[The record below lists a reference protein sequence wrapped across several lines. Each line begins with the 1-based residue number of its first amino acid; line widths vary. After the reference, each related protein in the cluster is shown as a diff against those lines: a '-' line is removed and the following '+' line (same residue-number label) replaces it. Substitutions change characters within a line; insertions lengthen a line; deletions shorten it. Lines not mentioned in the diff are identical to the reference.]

1 MPVFPK
7 SLGHREL
14 FGQSKNNKKKGGIKN
29 MKVNNVKSF
38 EYRTDLLGG
47 VDKITSEVNNFIQ
60 NLKKKGTTEI
70 ELDITTTG
78 RGIVY
83 TLIW

>member
-14 FGQSKNNKKKGGIKN
+14 FGQSKNNKKGGNKN

-70 ELDITTTG
+70 ELNITTTG

>member
-7 SLGHREL
+7 SLGHRGS
-14 FGQSKNNKKKGGIKN
+14 FGQSKNNKKRGNKKYDSLSGI
-29 MKVNNVKSF
+29 
-38 EYRTDLLGG
+38 
-47 VDKITSEVNNFIQ
+47 DKITSEVNNFIQ

-70 ELDITTTG
+70 EIDITATD

>member
-1 MPVFPK
+1 
-7 SLGHREL
+7 
-14 FGQSKNNKKKGGIKN
+14 
-29 MKVNNVKSF
+29 MKINNVKSF
-38 EYRTDLLGG
+38 EYRADLLGG

-60 NLKKKGTTEI
+60 SLRKKGTTEI

-78 RGIVY
+78 RGIIY

>member
-1 MPVFPK
+1 
-7 SLGHREL
+7 
-14 FGQSKNNKKKGGIKN
+14 

-47 VDKITSEVNNFIQ
+47 IDKIASEVNNFIQ

>member
-1 MPVFPK
+1 
-7 SLGHREL
+7 
-14 FGQSKNNKKKGGIKN
+14 
-29 MKVNNVKSF
+29 MKVNNIKSF

-47 VDKITSEVNNFIQ
+47 IDKITSEVNNFIQ

-70 ELDITTTG
+70 EIDITATD

>member
-7 SLGHREL
+7 SLGHMGS
-14 FGQSKNNKKKGGIKN
+14 FGQAKNNKRKRRKD

-47 VDKITSEVNNFIQ
+47 IDKITSEVNNFIQ

-70 ELDITTTG
+70 ELNITTTG
-78 RGIVY
+78 RGIIY

>member
-7 SLGHREL
+7 SLGRRGS
-14 FGQSKNNKKKGGIKN
+14 FGQAKNNKKKEKN

-47 VDKITSEVNNFIQ
+47 IDKITSEVNNFIQ

-70 ELDITTTG
+70 EIDITTTG
-78 RGIVY
+78 RGIIY

>member
-1 MPVFPK
+1 MPAFQK

-14 FGQSKNNKKKGGIKN
+14 FGQSKNNKKGEIKN

-47 VDKITSEVNNFIQ
+47 VDKTTSEVNNFIQ

-78 RGIVY
+78 RGIIY

>member
-1 MPVFPK
+1 MQAFPK

-14 FGQSKNNKKKGGIKN
+14 FGRAENNKRKRRKD

-47 VDKITSEVNNFIQ
+47 IDKITIEVNNFIQ

>member
-1 MPVFPK
+1 
-7 SLGHREL
+7 
-14 FGQSKNNKKKGGIKN
+14 
-29 MKVNNVKSF
+29 MKINNVKSF
-38 EYRTDLLGG
+38 EYRADLLGG

-60 NLKKKGTTEI
+60 NLRKKGTTEI
-70 ELDITTTG
+70 EIDITATG

>member
-1 MPVFPK
+1 MPAFQK

-14 FGQSKNNKKKGGIKN
+14 FGRAENNKRKKEKN
-29 MKVNNVKSF
+29 MKVNNIKSF

-47 VDKITSEVNNFIQ
+47 IDKKTSEVNNFIQ

-70 ELDITTTG
+70 EIDITATG

>member
-1 MPVFPK
+1 MVSPK
-7 SLGHREL
+7 IT
-14 FGQSKNNKKKGGIKN
+14 KKGEIKN

>member
-1 MPVFPK
+1 
-7 SLGHREL
+7 
-14 FGQSKNNKKKGGIKN
+14 

-47 VDKITSEVNNFIQ
+47 IDKITSEVNNFIQ
-60 NLKKKGTTEI
+60 NLKKKGTAEI
-70 ELDITTTG
+70 KLDITTTG
-78 RGIVY
+78 RGIIY

>member
-1 MPVFPK
+1 MPAFQK

-14 FGQSKNNKKKGGIKN
+14 FGRAENNKRKRRKDV
-29 MKVNNVKSF
+29 KVNNVKSF

-78 RGIVY
+78 RGIIY

>member
-1 MPVFPK
+1 
-7 SLGHREL
+7 
-14 FGQSKNNKKKGGIKN
+14 
-29 MKVNNVKSF
+29 MKINNVKSF
-38 EYRTDLLGG
+38 EYRADLLGG

-60 NLKKKGTTEI
+60 NLRKKGTAEI

-78 RGIVY
+78 RGIIY

>member
-7 SLGHREL
+7 SLGRKES
-14 FGQSKNNKKKGGIKN
+14 FGQSKNNKKGEIKN

-47 VDKITSEVNNFIQ
+47 VDKTTSEVNNFIQ

>member
-1 MPVFPK
+1 MPAFQK

-14 FGQSKNNKKKGGIKN
+14 FGQSKNNKKGEIKN

-47 VDKITSEVNNFIQ
+47 VDKTTSEVNNFIQ

>member
-1 MPVFPK
+1 
-7 SLGHREL
+7 
-14 FGQSKNNKKKGGIKN
+14 

-47 VDKITSEVNNFIQ
+47 IDKITSEVNNFIQ
-60 NLKKKGTTEI
+60 NLRKKGATEI
-70 ELDITTTG
+70 EIDITTTG
-78 RGIVY
+78 RGIIY

>member
-1 MPVFPK
+1 
-7 SLGHREL
+7 
-14 FGQSKNNKKKGGIKN
+14 

-47 VDKITSEVNNFIQ
+47 IDKITSEVNNFIQ

-78 RGIVY
+78 RGIIY
-83 TLIW
+83 TLIWQTKMKLKAKKLLKGKRSGQYIT

>member
-1 MPVFPK
+1 MVSPK
-7 SLGHREL
+7 I
-14 FGQSKNNKKKGGIKN
+14 KKKGEIKN

>member
-7 SLGHREL
+7 SLDHREL
-14 FGQSKNNKKKGGIKN
+14 FGQSKNNKKGEIKN